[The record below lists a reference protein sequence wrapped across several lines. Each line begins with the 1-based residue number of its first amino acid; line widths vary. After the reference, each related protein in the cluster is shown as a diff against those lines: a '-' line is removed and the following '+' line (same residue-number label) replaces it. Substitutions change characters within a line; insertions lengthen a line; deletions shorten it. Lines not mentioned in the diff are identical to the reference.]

1 MRDSG
6 DTCAAGRWLGEAP
19 CQGSAGGLGTA
30 GLGAGG
36 LVLGLSAGVGT
47 AGFQCWG
54 PQCWGRG
61 LELLPASIKQAQNH
75 TRLVKAAASR

>member
-6 DTCAAGRWLGEAP
+6 DTCAAGQWLGEAP
-19 CQGSAGGLGTA
+19 CQGSAG

-36 LVLGLSAGVGT
+36 LVLGLSAGVGA
-47 AGFQCWG
+47 AGFQHWG
-54 PQCWGRG
+54 ARRWGRG

-75 TRLVKAAASR
+75 TRLVKAAASQ